1 MYARRPHHPSGFTLI
16 ELLVVVVIVGVLSAV
31 AVPSLVN
38 QTRRSRLAEA
48 QAGLDGLRTA
58 SEVYRFDRGTY
69 PTDYSDISATG
80 PNAGRYM
87 DANWVDTAPNY
98 QDPTCVGCGVNGAL
112 WSTESIGNAYVSV
125 SGNNLICEMGLGTAA
140 GTETNPARGNCNL
153 FQ

>member
-1 MYARRPHHPSGFTLI
+1 MYAHRLRSNSGFTLI

-31 AVPSLVN
+31 AVPTMVN

-48 QAGLDGLRTA
+48 QAGLDGLRTV
-58 SEVYRFDRGTY
+58 SEVYRFDMGTY
-69 PTDYSDISATG
+69 PSDYDDIAATG

-87 DANWVDTAPNY
+87 DADWVDTAPNY
-98 QDPTCVGCGVNGAL
+98 QDPTCVGCNVNGAL
-112 WSTESIGNAYVSV
+112 WSTESIGDAYVSV
-125 SGNNLICEMGLGTAA
+125 SGNNLICEMGLGAAA